1 MFFSFVFV
9 VDDDDVVSSLLNLF
23 YLFSFILILFSFFV
37 SFCFLQICKISLC
50 LVNVTF
56 TFLCVYFL
64 YKLFLWKKIQSTL
77 MMMNCFCGMVDRQKA
92 FSLIPSRDHCQRS
105 SPSQI
110 SCTPQSRIWTC
121 AEPEFRLSWMKLCS
135 SDNHYTTAPPSEYL
149 SVFYDYEKGTDQIED
164 ISIAFLRRAWRQS
177 MRKKFRQNY
186 ELFMQNKCLY
196 RIPSFYEKRI
206 STADN

>member
-9 VDDDDVVSSLLNLF
+9 VDDDVVSSLLNLF

-77 MMMNCFCGMVDRQKA
+77 MMMNCFCGMVDRRKA
-92 FSLIPSRDHCQRS
+92 FSLISSRDHCQRS
-105 SPSQI
+105 SPS
-110 SCTPQSRIWTC
+110 
-121 AEPEFRLSWMKLCS
+121 
-135 SDNHYTTAPPSEYL
+135 
-149 SVFYDYEKGTDQIED
+149 
-164 ISIAFLRRAWRQS
+164 
-177 MRKKFRQNY
+177 
-186 ELFMQNKCLY
+186 
-196 RIPSFYEKRI
+196 RI
-206 STADN
+206 SDTGFGLAQNLSSGLVE